1 MQEEP
6 NKKIQELNNS
16 DYPFLGKPI
25 PITEQRWNSE
35 VDILVSIYCIAY
47 MHENFIRDAIEGF
60 LMQQTTFK
68 VEIWIHDDASTDN
81 TANIIKEYE
90 SKYPQLFVATY
101 QVENQYKKNPKTQS
115 YIKPPIRRGKYIAP
129 CEGDD
134 YWTDPYKLQK
144 QVDFMEKH
152 QECSLCFHR
161 SEIRYENQNGKMLYT
176 PDFKGIKFFPQ
187 ERLFFEGGSSAPTAS
202 LLFRRDLSEHVP
214 EWRRISPVGDMPL
227 KMLLFLKG
235 RIGFINEV
243 MAVRRLGNKGSWN
256 DRVRNDKNQE
266 LIYLERMI
274 RMLNEFDKY
283 TDGKYV
289 NDVRNLV
296 MGYDIRGLR
305 LGRTKSVVL
314 HSNDFSK
321 LFYSAGFL
329 QKILIAL
336 AKNFSPII
344 CKSPFL
350 CKVWLKIFCKLS

>member
-1 MQEEP
+1 MISEVFINYTP
-6 NKKIQELNNS
+6 LKN
-16 DYPFLGKPI
+16 PV
-25 PITEQRWNSE
+25 PITQQDWSE
-35 VDILVSIYCIAY
+35 NVIPLVCTRTITF
-47 MHENFIRDAIEGF
+47 MHENSIIDCIEGI
-60 LMQQTTFK
+60 LMQRTTFP
-68 VEIWIHDDASTDN
+68 VRVTIHDDASIDN
-81 TANIIKEYE
+81 TAKIINEYE
-90 SKYPQLFVATY
+90 TKYPKLIKAWY
-101 QVENQYKKNPKTQS
+101 QKKNTGSLRTKDEKVRLRKSFYDLQ
-115 YIKPPIRRGKYIAP
+115 IGKYIAL

-144 QVDFMEKH
+144 QVDFMEKY

-161 SEIRYENQNGKMLYT
+161 AEIKYENSNGKRSYT
-176 PDFKGIKFFPQ
+176 QDFNGIKFFPP
-187 ERLFFEGGSSAPTAS
+187 ERLFYEGGSSAPTAS
-202 LLFRRDLSEHVP
+202 LLFHRDLSLEVP

-266 LIYLERMI
+266 LIYLERII

-321 LFYSAGFL
+321 LFNSAGLL
-329 QKILIAL
+329 QKFLIAL

-344 CKSPFL
+344 YKSPFL
-350 CKVWLKIFCKLS
+350 SKVWLKIFCKLS